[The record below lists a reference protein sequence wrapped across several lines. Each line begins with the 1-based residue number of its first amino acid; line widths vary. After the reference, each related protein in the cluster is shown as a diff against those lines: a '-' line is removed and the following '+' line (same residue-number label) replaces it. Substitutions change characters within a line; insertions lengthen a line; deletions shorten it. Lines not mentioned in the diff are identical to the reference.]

1 MTNLPSVTAVIIDTH
16 NHAGA
21 IRAINKT
28 LQHIKP
34 ARTVFLTDMQVGI
47 ANVDVVK
54 IAPIKSKR
62 EYSEFVMKKL
72 NQYFDTEFVLV
83 FQHDGY
89 VLDGSAWTD
98 DFLKFDYVGAPW
110 VYDHDRQIG
119 NGGFSLRSKR
129 LHTVLADDPWID
141 VLHPEDQSICI
152 VYRYYLEEKYGIKFA
167 TTDVASKFAFE
178 SLEPPCP
185 TFGFHNFEALPHAYR
200 PVVVVK
206 RTAAMGDVIAV
217 EPLLEYYYKKG
228 FRVFLDTLADFS
240 WLFVQHRYRVEWINS
255 LNPNIPYTLVDL
267 DMAYEN
273 NPKQLHLKSYFEK
286 AGITDYELRKPQLD
300 FKINP
305 TNKLFEKYCVIHTD
319 IRPQGGRNV
328 KLDWD
333 EVVKHINKLG
343 YTVIRLG
350 KGESQRIK
358 GAVKMQ
364 TAAVN
369 MLQYVVA
376 GADFFLGIDSGI

>member
-1 MTNLPSVTAVIIDTH
+1 
-16 NHAGA
+16 
-21 IRAINKT
+21 
-28 LQHIKP
+28 
-34 ARTVFLTDMQVGI
+34 
-47 ANVDVVK
+47 
-54 IAPIKSKR
+54 
-62 EYSEFVMKKL
+62 
-72 NQYFDTEFVLV
+72 
-83 FQHDGY
+83 
-89 VLDGSAWTD
+89 
-98 DFLKFDYVGAPW
+98 
-110 VYDHDRQIG
+110 
-119 NGGFSLRSKR
+119 
-129 LHTVLADDPWID
+129 
-141 VLHPEDQSICI
+141 
-152 VYRYYLEEKYGIKFA
+152 
-167 TTDVASKFAFE
+167 
-178 SLEPPCP
+178 
-185 TFGFHNFEALPHAYR
+185 
-200 PVVVVK
+200 
-206 RTAAMGDVIAV
+206 
-217 EPLLEYYYKKG
+217 LLEYYYKKG

-376 GADFFLGIDSGI
+376 GADFFLGIDSGISHIAVAQGVPSVIFFGSVNPEYIHPDLSNVVALHNHKRKVCNEPFCWHSIKGCEGVPCYINEAEPPCIEFTTDRVIDAIKQVIK